1 MRLRQAVQGEVER
14 TSALFGM
21 PTRSD
26 LDAAFRK
33 IADLERSLRGL
44 RDQLHATGSEKP
56 KAATGKPSETTS
68 ADRAAKTTKPAKA
81 RARTTSVK
89 AGAEAKGKRR

>member
-1 MRLRQAVQGEVER
+1 VQGEVER

-44 RDQLHATGSEKP
+44 RDQVQAAGDTAKASDGKAST
-56 KAATGKPSETTS
+56 KAAGKGPAATE
-68 ADRAAKTTKPAKA
+68 AAKPGKKTAKAPAKKPAAAGGAKPAKGA
-81 RARTTSVK
+81 RP
-89 AGAEAKGKRR
+89 